1 MSQTLVEQ
9 LFPQKYQTLCY
20 NYIRWH
26 QLLSRRGLH
35 LKFYSAQSFNFIYR
49 SVSRK
54 WSKNLLLGQL
64 QDQFINENLSL
75 SMLLEPLDGY
85 ERLAQN
91 TYPLTFS
98 TASPILLQIIGPIA
112 RIVTVLNQQYSIIYQ
127 PMTNLIYIYIGLDI
141 IKQKEIKNIAK
152 NVHFSINSNEIEQ
165 NLIYMHQETLHILPL
180 IKGIKFKL
188 KIAFS
193 LGLSKILI
201 NKKDKKNIILL
212 DYINAFLY
220 GLWYIIKI
228 RGHTLSR
235 F

>member
-1 MSQTLVEQ
+1 M
-9 LFPQKYQTLCY
+9 
-20 NYIRWH
+20 RWH
-26 QLLSRRGLH
+26 QLLACRGFH
-35 LKFYSAQSFNFIYR
+35 LKSALAQNFNFIYR
-49 SVSRK
+49 SVSRT
-54 WSKNLLLGQL
+54 WSKKFLLGQL

-75 SMLLEPLDGY
+75 SLLLEPLDGY
-85 ERLAQN
+85 ERLAKN

-98 TASPILLQIIGPIA
+98 TAAPILLQIIGPLA
-112 RIVTVLNQQYSIIYQ
+112 RIVTVLNQQHPIIYQ

-141 IKQKEIKNIAK
+141 IKQNEIKKIAK
-152 NVHFSINSNEIEQ
+152 NVYFSINSNEIEQ
-165 NLIYMHQETLHILPL
+165 NLIYMHQETQYILSL

-188 KIAFS
+188 KIAFF

-212 DYINAFLY
+212 DNINAFLY

-228 RGHTLSR
+228 RGHTISR